1 MNFELQ
7 EKVRTALSRINLV
20 ADAKD
25 IGKVAGLTTWDTVK
39 CLRALETAGQV
50 KSYRGGK
57 ALLWELVGESTASA
71 NDALTLSYAQAAH
84 LYKILD
90 SIFRRGK

>member
-57 ALLWELVGESTASA
+57 ALLWELVGESTATS
-71 NDALTLSYAQAAH
+71 DALTLSYAQAAH

-90 SIFRRGK
+90 SIFGRGK